1 MLCFIQAIDILLTK
15 SISKFLKMTS
25 IYIPRLS
32 SVFTLETVYN
42 IFISMGEVESV
53 EFINAPINTSS
64 GNVFGKFNSAIVN
77 FTKIYPEHM
86 MWGMMVIE
94 GTYILEITPTEYWI
108 CLKYVS
114 LGEITKLKT
123 LIEQQSNTITKQ
135 SNTITKQSNTITE
148 LAFINKGTS
157 YYDDSVPEFIVCPLN
172 AELYEFYFDSDM
184 TVA

>member
-1 MLCFIQAIDILLTK
+1 
-15 SISKFLKMTS
+15 MTS

-108 CLKYVS
+108 CLKYMV
-114 LGEITKLKT
+114 GNVE
-123 LIEQQSNTITKQ
+123 N
-135 SNTITKQSNTITE
+135 
-148 LAFINKGTS
+148 
-157 YYDDSVPEFIVCPLN
+157 
-172 AELYEFYFDSDM
+172 
-184 TVA
+184 

>member
-1 MLCFIQAIDILLTK
+1 
-15 SISKFLKMTS
+15 MTS

-42 IFISMGEVESV
+42 IFISMGQVESV

-135 SNTITKQSNTITE
+135 SNTITE